1 MVKVWSSCSSL
12 LHNVGNSDANNNNI
26 NSYEEDEDNKNVI
39 VTAVHSCKRENFHDE
54 LQKQIQPSLAREH
67 MATNL
72 VDVAAVASIYQTLNF
87 E

>member
-1 MVKVWSSCSSL
+1 MVKAWSSCSSL

-54 LQKQIQPSLAREH
+54 LQKQIQLSLAREH
-67 MATNL
+67 MVDL
-72 VDVAAVASIYQTLNF
+72 VDVATVASISQMLNF